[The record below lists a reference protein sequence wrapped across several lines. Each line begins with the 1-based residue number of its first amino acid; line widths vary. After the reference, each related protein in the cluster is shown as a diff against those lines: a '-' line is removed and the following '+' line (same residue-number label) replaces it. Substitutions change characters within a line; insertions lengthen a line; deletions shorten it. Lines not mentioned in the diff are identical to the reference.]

1 MTRRTARLATAP
13 AAAALL
19 LSACTGPGGS
29 GGAAPAAHPVFSAPP
44 ARQVLLALRHTQESG
59 GAALRQTV
67 TFTAGRS
74 TAVRTVSGRVDFA
87 GARGEAS
94 GGWRIAPGFPE
105 EARDVLLGNLVA
117 LRTGATSERYAVDS
131 RAVHYR
137 AGSAAYWLRY
147 EGDIEPLPG
156 LDAVSVLRGTESAV
170 GGTLL
175 EVLSGVRPQAGGG
188 TRPDG
193 GRTYRAD
200 FPLAQAVDL
209 FPTDVREE
217 LVAAP
222 LHASSPGAPVPVTVE
237 VDAGGRIT
245 RARADLAAVL
255 PTEVDS
261 ALAGVTGLRVDLTL
275 SAFGPPEPAVD
286 ATPDGRVLDAG
297 RAVVPMYEAATGD
310 CVDLDTGMRHR
321 RLVTRVSCDGPHD
334 VRITGQH
341 TLDTAYPGPGAA
353 LELAEEACADE
364 EPGGRLAWSGQRE
377 WQDLREGRVTCY
389 RLSWQVRR
397 QAPRS

>member
-1 MTRRTARLATAP
+1 MTRRTARLATALT
-13 AAAALL
+13 AAALL
-19 LSACTGPGGS
+19 LTACTGS
-29 GGAAPAAHPVFSAPP
+29 GGAEPAAHPVFSAPP
-44 ARQVLLALRHTQESG
+44 ARQVLLALRHTQETG

-67 TFTAGRS
+67 TFTAGRT

-209 FPTDVREE
+209 FPMDVREE

-237 VDAGGRIT
+237 VDAEGRIT

-255 PTEVDS
+255 PTDEDS
-261 ALAGVTGLRVDLTL
+261 ALAGVTGLRVDLSL
-275 SAFGPPEPAVD
+275 SAFGPPEPAVA

-353 LELAEEACADE
+353 LDLAEEACAGEE

-389 RLSWQVRR
+389 RLS
-397 QAPRS
+397 